1 MISRYESSER
11 EERGARKGGVLR
23 SIRDSRE
30 RSQREQA
37 RLCRMRNFSLSLC
50 VSLFLFC
57 VAWLCRARL
66 PACLPGMYTAQGGQW
81 ISLNDTKAR
90 ELRLGMKP
98 LTSHNLPLLQIKRH
112 EKSEKNSFDL
122 PSLSLLSPPFLRLSP
137 RPSALVYAPFIV
149 KPFLSRSTSSSSG
162 CLS

>member
-50 VSLFLFC
+50 VSLSVLRGL
-57 VAWLCRARL
+57 VVQGS
-66 PACLPGMYTAQGGQW
+66 PACLPAWHVYSPGG
-81 ISLNDTKAR
+81 TV
-90 ELRLGMKP
+90 
-98 LTSHNLPLLQIKRH
+98 
-112 EKSEKNSFDL
+112 DL
-122 PSLSLLSPPFLRLSP
+122 PERHQSQRTTTGDEAAHIAQPP
-137 RPSALVYAPFIV
+137 AAPNQEAR
-149 KPFLSRSTSSSSG
+149 KKREKQL
-162 CLS
+162 

>member
-66 PACLPGMYTAQGGQW
+66 PACLPAWHVYSPGG
-81 ISLNDTKAR
+81 TV
-90 ELRLGMKP
+90 
-98 LTSHNLPLLQIKRH
+98 
-112 EKSEKNSFDL
+112 DL
-122 PSLSLLSPPFLRLSP
+122 PERHQSQRATTGDEAAHIAQPP
-137 RPSALVYAPFIV
+137 AAPNQEAR
-149 KPFLSRSTSSSSG
+149 KKREKQL
-162 CLS
+162 